1 MKSTV
6 RILLAATL
14 ILNLFNSAQAQEKD
28 YVKEPTKYKG
38 CHTLTHFDST
48 KVFMEES
55 GLSRVEYH
63 KRFALLD
70 YTGCKENNVVKMD
83 YDPLSAY
90 VEIRQVLVHRYYSGN
105 TDTIVG
111 TENGERR
118 TGKVVYDYVA
128 PARLIYWGASQ

>member
-118 TGKVVYDYVA
+118 TGN
-128 PARLIYWGASQ
+128 GAFVFDRHSGN